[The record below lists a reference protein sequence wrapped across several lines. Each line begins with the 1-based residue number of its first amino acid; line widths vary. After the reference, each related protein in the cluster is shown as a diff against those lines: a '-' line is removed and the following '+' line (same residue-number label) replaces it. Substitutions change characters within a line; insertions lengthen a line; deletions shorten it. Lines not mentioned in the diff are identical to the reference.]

1 MAHRQFRDL
10 PARVV
15 KPCIAADEKCSC
27 ALEIGER
34 LIDLIFGAGLNQN
47 EMQPKRAYRLLRIT
61 FLQLDI
67 RIFRIQK
74 HSKDFGVSNKL
85 MQQLCPLRSEQ
96 ITEEGCSCNVA
107 SWAVEAGDKSVFDR
121 VAAESEDDGNRCRCL
136 LGSEGRDRCH
146 CGDHGYLTA
155 NQIGH

>member
-1 MAHRQFRDL
+1 
-10 PARVV
+10 
-15 KPCIAADEKCSC
+15 
-27 ALEIGER
+27 
-34 LIDLIFGAGLNQN
+34 
-47 EMQPKRAYRLLRIT
+47 MQPKRAYRLLRIT

-107 SWAVEAGDKSVFDR
+107 SWAVETGNKSVFDR
-121 VAAESEDDGNRCRCL
+121 VTAESEHDGNRCRCL